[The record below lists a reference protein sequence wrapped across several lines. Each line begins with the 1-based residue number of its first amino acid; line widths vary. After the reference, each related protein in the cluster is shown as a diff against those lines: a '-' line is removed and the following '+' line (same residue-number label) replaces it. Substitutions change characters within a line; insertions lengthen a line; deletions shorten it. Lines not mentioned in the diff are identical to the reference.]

1 MRDVA
6 EDANPCVVAAV
17 VIIQVI
23 EKGPLDAV
31 FENDPHKTD
40 PSRDLRVPL
49 FYHQTPAPLRVFR
62 MNHLI
67 AEFQVS
73 SLKVHGSTTGYH
85 FI

>member
-1 MRDVA
+1 MGNVA

-40 PSRDLRVPL
+40 PS
-49 FYHQTPAPLRVFR
+49 
-62 MNHLI
+62 
-67 AEFQVS
+67 
-73 SLKVHGSTTGYH
+73 
-85 FI
+85 